1 MDYETG
7 TADSSTSNAS
17 SGTSRVETPT
27 LHELVQ
33 MKEDFGLEGEADTFL
48 TVLLAKQGGGFLVMK
63 GPSRSGKDYIVEASN
78 YCELDHTTEFIPE
91 SSSPTA
97 LFEKHEALNRAN
109 VHIYPDMGSE
119 MPEHLMQQIKRHGEG
134 RSITHSYT
142 DVQGG
147 RETVEQTIHPPDGF
161 IMFIATDNN
170 DLDLNDYPE
179 VRNRALIVY
188 TDASQEQNER
198 VLDRQAREESTFIDP
213 TIEPS
218 RAQEI
223 RSYINEIPTHR
234 YNVADHMDGGIGQ
247 MKVPFSWE
255 FRQQDPLPSHFPE
268 VRMDFKRLMKFMK
281 IMAIFHYQDRM
292 DPLVRGAPTLM
303 VTPVDGWL
311 TMRVFGEKMIMSAL
325 NLEELDLEIIREL
338 REQKEAFTVSEIQ
351 TEMRSRGYHVSDE
364 DVRRAL
370 KSMKHKGYVDVDQK
384 ATPHEWFT
392 TAFATVAK
400 PNKTFDW
407 DQICNDA
414 RERLYEDEAWPHDV
428 VEEYDDRFLSG
439 PQEAVMPFG
448 ERAGEVI
455 DIKEWTGFSERVE
468 QAMEEVDGINE
479 EGVFGGGDGSQQ
491 EATADGGVATEAAEE
506 SSPDGLDAFT
516 DGGGDL
522 S

>member
-1 MDYETG
+1 MDYDTG
-7 TADSSTSNAS
+7 TADSVTGDTSGS
-17 SGTSRVETPT
+17 IRTPN

-33 MKEDFGLEGEADTFL
+33 MKKDFGLEGEADTFL

-63 GPSRSGKDYIVEASN
+63 GPSRSGKDYIVEATNSA
-78 YCELDHTTEFIPE
+78 ELDHTTEFIPE

-97 LFEKHEALNRAN
+97 LFEKHEDLNRAN

-119 MPEHLMQQIKRHGEG
+119 IPEHLMQQIKRHGEG

-161 IMFIATDNN
+161 VMFIATDNN

-198 VLDRQAREESTFIDP
+198 VLDRQALEESTFRDDIVS
-213 TIEPS
+213 ES
-218 RAQEI
+218 RAAEI
-223 RSYINEIPTHR
+223 RNYINEIPTHR
-234 YNVADHMDGGIGQ
+234 YNVAEHMDGGIGQ
-247 MKVPFSWE
+247 MKVAFSQE
-255 FRQQDPLPSHFPE
+255 FRQQDPLPTHFPE
-268 VRMDFKRLMKFMK
+268 VRMDYKRLMKFMK
-281 IMAIFHYQDRM
+281 IMSIFHYQDRM
-292 DPLVRGAPTLM
+292 DPLIHGAPTLM
-303 VTPVDGWL
+303 VTPIDGWL

-338 REQKEAFTVSEIQ
+338 RDTNDAFTVSEIQ
-351 TEMRSRGYHVSDE
+351 SEMRSRGYHVSDE
-364 DVRRAL
+364 DVRRSL
-370 KSMKHKGYVDVDQK
+370 KSMKHKGYVEVDQK
-384 ATPHEWFT
+384 ATPHEWYA

-407 DQICNDA
+407 DAICNGA
-414 RERLYEDEAWPHDV
+414 RERLYDDDSWPHDV

-448 ERAGEVI
+448 DRAGEVI
-455 DIKEWTGFSERVE
+455 NIKEWSGYTSEVE
-468 QAMEEVDGINE
+468 EAIENVDGIND
-479 EGVFGGGDGSQQ
+479 EGVFGSGDQQ
-491 EATADGGVATEAAEE
+491 EAAADGGTATETVDDDGD
-506 SSPDGLDAFT
+506 DGLGAFT